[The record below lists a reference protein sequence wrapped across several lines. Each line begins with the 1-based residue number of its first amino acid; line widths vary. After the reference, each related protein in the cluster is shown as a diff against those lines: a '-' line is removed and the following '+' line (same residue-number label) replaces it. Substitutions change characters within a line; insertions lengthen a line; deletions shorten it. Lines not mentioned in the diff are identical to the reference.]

1 MAIPGRSYRC
11 QVLRVVRPIGPA
23 PQVIETIGP
32 GRCVAREVGEQGVV
46 ELAGDVALEAADDLG
61 LGLAFGGASFGV
73 GAGLLAAAQAADGD
87 HVQRSI
93 GVAVAAGVEAVTVAA
108 AGGDRDRAGTAKR
121 RE

>member
-1 MAIPGRSYRC
+1 MAVPGRSYRC

-61 LGLAFGGASFGV
+61 LGLAFGGAALGV
-73 GAGLLAAAQAADGD
+73 VAGAL
-87 HVQRSI
+87 
-93 GVAVAAGVEAVTVAA
+93 AVTELA
-108 AGGDRDRAGTAKR
+108 D
-121 RE
+121 